1 MSRKDKHVTG
11 KSTHSQNS
19 SFTELSAIILS
30 IEWEITDQTMNSLIS
45 EINRLKKIHKD
56 NKIIYSFL
64 QLNGSVG
71 KYIRSEKV
79 NSHPDSINLLHSI
92 YRGLEKVTTTP
103 EITKA
108 EMKMILSA
116 EVKKFKELKQRV
128 VQAKSDVQGKTDEK
142 PDNGEKPADTIKE
155 AITVE
160 PPLSRDAFGFMLEEI
175 RKTIKAE
182 FENLR
187 KELKSWQPE
196 K

>member
-1 MSRKDKHVTG
+1 MTG
-11 KSTHSQNS
+11 KSTHPQDS

-71 KYIRSEKV
+71 KYIRSKKV

-92 YRGLEKVTTTP
+92 YRGLEKVATTP

-128 VQAKSDVQGKTDEK
+128 VQTKSDVQGKTDKK
-142 PDNGEKPADTIKE
+142 PVNGEKPASAVKE
-155 AITVE
+155 VITVE
-160 PPLSRDAFGFMLEEI
+160 PPLSHDALGFMLEEI

-182 FENLR
+182 FESLR

>member
-1 MSRKDKHVTG
+1 MTG
-11 KSTHSQNS
+11 KSTHPQDS

-30 IEWEITDQTMNSLIS
+30 IEWEITEQTMNSLIS

-79 NSHPDSINLLHSI
+79 NSHPASINLLHSI
-92 YRGLEKVTTTP
+92 YRGLEKVATSP
-103 EITKA
+103 EMTKA
-108 EMKMILSA
+108 DMKMILSA
-116 EVKKFKELKQRV
+116 EVEKFKELKQRV
-128 VQAKSDVQGKTDEK
+128 IHAKSDVRDKTDKK
-142 PDNGEKPADTIKE
+142 PANGEKPADTIKKV
-155 AITVE
+155 ITVE
-160 PPLSRDAFGFMLEEI
+160 PPLSHDALGFMLEEI
-175 RKTIKAE
+175 KKTIKNE
-182 FENLR
+182 FADLK